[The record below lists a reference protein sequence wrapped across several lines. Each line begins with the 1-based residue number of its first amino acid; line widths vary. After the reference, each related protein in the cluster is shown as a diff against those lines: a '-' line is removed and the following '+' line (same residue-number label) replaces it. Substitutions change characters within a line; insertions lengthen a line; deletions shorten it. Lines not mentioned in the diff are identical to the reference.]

1 MHDALPTTVLDRIA
15 RVEKRNGRS
24 IVAVAGPPGSGKST
38 LAEGL
43 VSGLVARGAGAV
55 LVPMDG
61 FHYDD
66 AVLEARGLRSVKG
79 APDTF
84 DVQGLLSLVTRLRD
98 NTEPD
103 VAVPVFDRS
112 LEISRNAARIVP
124 QAADILVVEGNY
136 LLLDTPGWWNLAPLF
151 DITLALNVQP
161 AVLRERLERR
171 WRDLGFDEEEVRAR
185 VDGNDMPNGQIVID
199 QSRSA
204 DIVLSPGVQTLNNI
218 QKYEEVT

>member
-1 MHDALPTTVLDRIA
+1 MHNALPATVLDRIM
-15 RVEKRNGRS
+15 RVEKHNGRA

-43 VSGLVARGAGAV
+43 VSGLVARGARAV

-66 AVLEARGLRSVKG
+66 TVLEARGLRAVKG

-84 DVQGLLSLVTRLRD
+84 DVQGLLSLLTRLRD

-103 VAVPVFDRS
+103 VAVPVFDRT

-136 LLLDTPGWWNLAPLF
+136 LLLNTPGWSNIAPLF
-151 DITLALNVQP
+151 DITLALDVPP
-161 AVLRERLERR
+161 AVLRERLEQR
-171 WRDLGFDEEEVRAR
+171 WRDLGFDEEDVRAR

-204 DIVLSPGVQTLNNI
+204 DIVLSPGAQTLNNI
-218 QKYEEVT
+218 QIYEEVT